1 MYVDVGGG
9 CVVLVP
15 EVVAV
20 LDARLVPASEV
31 NRQFVAR
38 AVAGKRMV
46 GELTPQCRTLV
57 VTRTAVIPSAI
68 SAGTLAR
75 RMTRLRRGG

>member
-1 MYVDVGGG
+1 MYVDVGGDR
-9 CVVLVP
+9 VVLVP

-31 NRQFVAR
+31 NREFVAR

-46 GELTPQCRTLV
+46 GGLTPECRTLV
-57 VTRTAVIPSAI
+57 VTQTAVMPSTI

-75 RMTRLRRGG
+75 RMNRLRRGG